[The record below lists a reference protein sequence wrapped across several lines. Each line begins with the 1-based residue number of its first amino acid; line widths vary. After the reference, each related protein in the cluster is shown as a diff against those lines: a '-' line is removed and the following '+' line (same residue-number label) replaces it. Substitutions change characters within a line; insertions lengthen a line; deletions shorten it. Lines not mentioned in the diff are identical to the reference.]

1 MEKLQFRDKNESI
14 NNNWVVENIEF
25 KIYNIE
31 QKCKNGESGI
41 RLNIYLHRSDTM
53 FQFIYT
59 SIFHDNKITL

>member
-1 MEKLQFRDKNESI
+1 MEQLQFRDRNENF

-41 RLNIYLHRSDTM
+41 RLNIYLYRSDTM
-53 FQFIYT
+53 F
-59 SIFHDNKITL
+59 